1 MTFGFHEDA
10 LREYQEAGLWYEERH
25 RLGVEFTETIETA
38 ISVILGNPT
47 RYQPV
52 GEGVRIFRVKRFPYY
67 IYYQFHQERQRVRIL
82 AVMHRKRHPDY
93 WKSRLNDP
101 N

>member
-1 MTFGFHEDA
+1 M
-10 LREYQEAGLWYEERH
+10 
-25 RLGVEFTETIETA
+25 ETA

-52 GEGVRIFRVKRFPYY
+52 GEEVRIFRVKRFPYY
-67 IYYQFHQERQRVRIL
+67 IYYQFRAERQYVWIL
-82 AVMHRKRHPDY
+82 AVMHCKKRPDY
-93 WKSRLNDP
+93 WRNRLNDP